1 MALMSRRQGG
11 SERDRRDGQ
20 AEERRGKAMRKKQ
33 KQKQKLV
40 RPKYDLRLA
49 KRESRVEEPG

>member
-1 MALMSRRQGG
+1 MALMRRRQGG

-20 AEERRGKAMRKKQ
+20 GEERRGEAMRKKQ
-33 KQKQKLV
+33 KQEAEAV